1 MGLQIVKTWYIM
13 NIIIQT
19 VGDDHVENSFKKNKK
34 FLAYIINK
42 CTYKEQD
49 NTRTAFTGNDDE
61 MFLHYYEDD
70 YVSEKLIQVYQEYIF
85 TVDLENK
92 EQVNKLR
99 MIDKILAKYIE
110 DYNFRHELKTGLL
123 KIKVKKSSS
132 NILEVLVNSI
142 IDLFDNYETTFT
154 RTIYIARWI

>member
-1 MGLQIVKTWYIM
+1 M
-13 NIIIQT
+13 
-19 VGDDHVENSFKKNKK
+19 ENSFKKNKK
-34 FLAYIINK
+34 FLAYCPNY
-42 CTYKEQD
+42 YKISEFD
-49 NTRTAFTGNDDE
+49 
-61 MFLHYYEDD
+61 YYEDD